1 MSRRAKKL
9 TIAIAIVLGVVLICG
24 VVLVL
29 GDEILNRHVGDWFER
44 TFMYTNEYT
53 LDDPAG
59 NFYFHRE
66 VFFKWSTFKSFV
78 ELTVLGIAGAWTGS
92 IVLTVFIGRRRRA
105 EDRNERI
112 SELLR
117 QYFSPNN
124 PNRQPFPKEFEEI
137 AICVGEI
144 KDQMQRKEQQL
155 QREAAQK
162 NDLIA
167 YLAHD
172 LKTPLTSV
180 IGYLSLL
187 EEAPDMPPEQ
197 KAKYTHIA
205 RDKAMRLEA
214 LINEFFEITRYNLHE
229 IVLEMEPIDLSY
241 MLAQMADE
249 FYPVLAEHGN
259 TVLVNVPEDLL
270 LPGDAHKLARVFNNI
285 LKNAIAYSYR
295 DTPIEISAAQ
305 EGERICIRFMNHGRC
320 IPEQRLQS
328 IFEKFYRLD
337 GARSSNTGGA
347 GLGLAIAKEI
357 VTCHGGTITAVSAN
371 EMTTFTVALPA
382 EYNP

>member
-1 MSRRAKKL
+1 MKKL
-9 TIAIAIVLGVVLICG
+9 TVAIAVVMGVVLICG
-24 VVLVL
+24 MVLVL
-29 GDEILNRHVGDWFER
+29 GDDIFNRKVGDWFER
-44 TFMYTNEYT
+44 TFMFETSYEIE
-53 LDDPAG
+53 DAAG
-59 NFYFHRE
+59 NSHFIRE
-66 VFFKWSTFKSFV
+66 VHFMWASFKSYV
-78 ELTVLGIAGAWTGS
+78 ELAALTVVGLWTGS

-112 SELLR
+112 TGLLR

-124 PNRQPFPKEFEEI
+124 PNPQPFPKEFTEI
-137 AICVGEI
+137 ALCAGEI

-205 RDKAMRLEA
+205 REKALRLEA

-229 IVLEMEPIDLSY
+229 IALEMEPIDLSY
-241 MLAQMADE
+241 MLTQMADE
-249 FYPVLAEHGN
+249 FYPVLAGHGN
-259 TVLVNVPEDLL
+259 TITVDAPEDLL
-270 LPGDAHKLARVFNNI
+270 LPGDSQKLARVFNNI

-295 DTPIEISAAQ
+295 DSPITIRAAQ
-305 EGERICIRFMNHGRC
+305 EGNTIAIRFANHGRN
-320 IPEQRLQS
+320 IPQQRLES

-347 GLGLAIAKEI
+347 GLGLAIAREI
-357 VTCHGGTITAVSAN
+357 VTCHGGTITAASEN
-371 EMTTFTVALPA
+371 EITTFTVSLPA
-382 EYNP
+382 TYE